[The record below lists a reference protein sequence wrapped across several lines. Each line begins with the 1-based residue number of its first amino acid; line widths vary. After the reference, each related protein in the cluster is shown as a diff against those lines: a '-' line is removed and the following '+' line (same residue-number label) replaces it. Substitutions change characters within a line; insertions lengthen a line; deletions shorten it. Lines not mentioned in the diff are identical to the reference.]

1 MNDTPYLGNYVHSLY
16 AEYNGYVD
24 CIILT
29 SDVSIRYFTDV
40 NISEGI
46 FVAARTGAW
55 CYLFVDSRYYEDA
68 YKEATN
74 CEVVLLKNRKKQLSE
89 CFEKHGITRIGIET
103 KHLTVNQLKNLR
115 MDFPKVEIIDDDFVS
130 AAIEELRIK
139 KKDSEL
145 SKIHKA
151 QLISE
156 QALDYLIKNDIK
168 EGVSER
174 YLAAKYCEYIARFGA
189 EKPSFDTIV
198 LFGSNSSKPH
208 GVPSNRTLKK
218 GNNILIDCG
227 AKYYGYC
234 SDMTRNIFFGTPTE
248 KYLNVYNIVL
258 EAQKRAL
265 EKAVFKARLGDVD
278 AAARDYIK
286 EQGYGD
292 KFGHATGHGVG
303 MDIHEYPSIS
313 PQEPFVHPT
322 LQDRMVVTI
331 EPGIYLPGEFGV
343 RIEDLIAIKE
353 DKVYNLTNFSK
364 ELIVL

>member
-1 MNDTPYLGNYVHSLY
+1 MNDAPYVGNYVHSLY
-16 AEYNGYVD
+16 DKHYQRVD

-29 SDVSIRYFTDV
+29 SDANIRYFTDANV
-40 NISEGI
+40 SEAI

-68 YKEATN
+68 CREAMN
-74 CEVVLLKNRKKQLSE
+74 CEVVLRKDINKQLSE
-89 CFEKHGITRIGIET
+89 CFEKHGVTRIGVET
-103 KHLTVNQLKNLR
+103 RHLSVYEFTNLR
-115 MDFPKVEIIDDDFVS
+115 SDFPKVEILDSNFVNFAIDD
-130 AAIEELRIK
+130 LRAQK
-139 KKDSEL
+139 SDSEL

-156 QALDYLIKNDIK
+156 QALDLLIRNDIR

-174 YLAAKYCEYIARFGA
+174 YLVAKYCEYIARFGA
-189 EKPSFDTIV
+189 EKPAFDTIV

-218 GNNILIDCG
+218 GHNILIDCG

-234 SDMTRNIFFGTPTE
+234 SDMTRNLFFGTPTE
-248 KYLNVYNIVL
+248 KYINVYNIVL

-265 EKAVFKARLGDVD
+265 EKAVFEARLEDID
-278 AAARDYIK
+278 SAARNYIK

-303 MDIHEYPSIS
+303 MDIHEYPSIA
-313 PQEPFVHPT
+313 PQEPCVHPI
-322 LQDRMVVTI
+322 LKDRMVVTV

-343 RIEDLIAIKE
+343 RIEDLIAIKK